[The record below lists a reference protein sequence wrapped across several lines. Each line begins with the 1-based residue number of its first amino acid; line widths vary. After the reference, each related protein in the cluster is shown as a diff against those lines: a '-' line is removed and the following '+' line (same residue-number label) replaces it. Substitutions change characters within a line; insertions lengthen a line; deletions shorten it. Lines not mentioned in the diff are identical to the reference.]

1 MSSPLIAT
9 AHAVVL
15 PIERARCVPSH
26 GMQKAAN
33 SRAVADTAIGTRRDS
48 RTLVRGSREFMAPRR
63 NDQDPRGV
71 EPGSDS
77 LRGVADMRM
86 ALVVAAIAGLTQ
98 IDAYAQGRFDVGLL
112 LGSTRATDEGTVLE
126 FDRGTTYQ
134 ATFAWRIASAGGVR
148 WSVEVPF
155 LASPAFT
162 IVPPRATL
170 PLEYASLYLTPGIR
184 ATVLPN

>member
-1 MSSPLIAT
+1 
-9 AHAVVL
+9 
-15 PIERARCVPSH
+15 
-26 GMQKAAN
+26 
-33 SRAVADTAIGTRRDS
+33 
-48 RTLVRGSREFMAPRR
+48 
-63 NDQDPRGV
+63 
-71 EPGSDS
+71 
-77 LRGVADMRM
+77 M
-86 ALVVAAIAGLTQ
+86 ALVVAAIAGLSR

-134 ATFAWRIASAGGVR
+134 ATFAWHIASAGAVR

-170 PLEYASLYLTPGIR
+170 PLEYASLYVTPGIR
-184 ATVLPN
+184 AGSAGSDSAASCATSTRGHATSRLLPRTRAFTTRTGLLMWPTRL